1 MSNFAF
7 DLVTLE
13 WYIVSRLIVHFWL
26 LFFCFVLFSVRCFGK
41 KNASL
46 PRIYIILSCPFPLNG
61 FYYFPFS
68 ICVSNNVLRVSSEK
82 TWLVTGASPWW
93 QVLVR
98 ERRWGNQVCLERRL
112 PGDPSRSLPLNATN
126 GKSLETVRGW
136 KGHNCVADLPWQ
148 KSAAAL

>member
-7 DLVTLE
+7 DLMTLE
-13 WYIVSRLIVHFWL
+13 WSIVSRLMVHFCVFL
-26 LFFCFVLFSVRCFGK
+26 SVRCFGGK
-41 KNASL
+41 KSIFAENL
-46 PRIYIILSCPFPLNG
+46 HHIVVSCPIKRLLF
-61 FYYFPFS
+61 FPFS
-68 ICVSNNVLRVSSEK
+68 ICVSNNILRVSGEK

-112 PGDPSRSLPLNATN
+112 PGDPTRSLPLNATN